1 MRRQV
6 SANVQE
12 ALVRSYVSF
21 KRWIVHILAVREGFK
36 ALDGGPTLC
45 SRSVVQRA
53 AVGEAL
59 RELSIVAGSV

>member
-36 ALDGGPTLC
+36 AWMVVRPCVVEGLFNAPPSARLC
-45 SRSVVQRA
+45 A
-53 AVGEAL
+53 N
-59 RELSIVAGSV
+59 